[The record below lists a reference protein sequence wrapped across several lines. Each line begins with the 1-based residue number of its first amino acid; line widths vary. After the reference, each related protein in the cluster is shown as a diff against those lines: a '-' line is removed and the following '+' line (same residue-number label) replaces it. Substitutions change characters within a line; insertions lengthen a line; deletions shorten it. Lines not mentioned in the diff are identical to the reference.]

1 MDNGYAGISA
11 SGWWSGYTLVT
22 RQPSALSI
30 PPLGNLESPITQ
42 QSCLDC
48 GVPEQKPRKHI
59 KKLQKGSNTVS
70 QQFVKKVTT
79 FNP

>member
-1 MDNGYAGISA
+1 M
-11 SGWWSGYTLVT
+11 SGLWEEG
-22 RQPSALSI
+22 
-30 PPLGNLESPITQ
+30 
-42 QSCLDC
+42 

-70 QQFVKKVTT
+70 QQFVKKGTT

>member
-30 PPLGNLESPITQ
+30 PPFTNYPTIMSGLWEEG
-42 QSCLDC
+42 

-59 KKLQKGSNTVS
+59 KKLQKDSNTVS
-70 QQFVKKVTT
+70 QQFVKKGTT